1 MTEKILKP
9 QIKQLLTAPSTYT
22 HQQITIGPVDI
33 AQQLELATLAEEQ
46 DLIPN
51 THVAALKHA

>member
-1 MTEKILKP
+1 MKP

-22 HQQITIGPVDI
+22 HQKITIGPIEI
-33 AQQLELATLAEEQ
+33 AQQLELATLVEEQ

-51 THVAALKHA
+51 THVAAIIYP